1 MTSTNPLT
9 EAQRIAD
16 TLGVVLGA
24 ASCSEQVTEQRLD
37 SAATKLRQLVL
48 ATANDGAD
56 AEVAYERFSA
66 AVEAGQ
72 TAAEMGKIDPEDAAA
87 ALTEME
93 EQLAP

>member
-1 MTSTNPLT
+1 MTSANPLT

-56 AEVAYERFSA
+56 AEVAYERFSV

-72 TAAEMGKIDPEDAAA
+72 TAAEMGKIDPEDAVA